1 MRFADAHESLEEP
14 LELPIRGKVYEIPPV
29 DAADGIRL
37 QSFMADLQDMAR
49 KQQGGDEIT
58 EDDAV
63 KFGGTDS
70 LEELEEASLTK
81 PVRDQM
87 FADGVPLRVIQVA
100 GMTAFYWQTIQDGGE
115 TAKAYWESGGKA
127 PKPNRAQRRTATRTQ
142 QGGATTTRKQGSRT
156 GTKPKAAAS
165 KTKG

>member
-14 LELPIRGKVYEIPPV
+14 LTLPIRGKDYEIPPV

-37 QSFMADLQDMAR
+37 QEFMADIQSMAR
-49 KQQGGDEIT
+49 KQQAGENV
-58 EDDAV
+58 EEDAV
-63 KFGGTDS
+63 KFGAEDS
-70 LEELEEASLTK
+70 LDELEEISLTK

-87 FADGVPLRVIQVA
+87 FADGVPLRIVKVA

-127 PKPNRAQRRTATRTQ
+127 PKPNRAQRRTATQTRQ
-142 QGGATTTRKQGSRT
+142 AAATTTRKQGSRT

-165 KTKG
+165 KAKG